1 MGTLIPRPII
11 KSWGEDTSNK
21 DAPSQT
27 SIGEGINYAANITSS
42 EPNGAH
48 FIVYEA
54 VKNLQRTGGDY
65 GATIPYSAGQSCQV
79 LVQNGGY
86 YAVKRFVFIGASES
100 IGNAPYAD
108 ATVTT
113 LNGRSVY
120 SGGTI
125 NTTYWLPAD
134 SVDGYDPAITTYT
147 DASTSVAALAAVNY
161 KQTGRQYVNVTNA
174 TVTDT
179 DPETDRNSFAKAP
192 TLDEIL
198 AIMDG
203 IYYPKWATQ
212 ALDVTSS
219 PVRRL
224 GSYIFRGARV
234 EAFGMFLSGAA
245 FTENGSSSQSVF
257 WRSMSSTYPSMCVIN
272 NTTMRDF
279 FFSGSAGGSITPKN
293 YKGRVM
299 TCAGTPALTGATAD
313 ARADLGAVQD
323 DQGQEW
329 QLGMNNVSTGGPY
342 YAYNGGDNT
351 AANTDPFSGYGLVYA
366 KNDKQGVTQ
375 RCKAFSDGTHGTPRQ
390 GYNTRE
396 NTFSGPVPMVVTLV
410 PYGVLTL

>member
-1 MGTLIPRPII
+1 MATLTPRPII

-27 SIGEGINYAANITSS
+27 TIGGGIDYAANITSA

-48 FIVYEA
+48 FIAYEA

-65 GATIPYSAGQSCQV
+65 GPTIPYSAGQSCQV
-79 LVQNGGY
+79 LVQNGSY
-86 YAVKRFVFIGASES
+86 YAVKRFLFIGASES
-100 IGNAPYAD
+100 IGNAPYVD

-120 SGGTI
+120 AGGTI

-134 SVDGYDPAITTYT
+134 SVDGYDPLITTYT
-147 DASTSVAALAAVNY
+147 DASTAVPALGAVNY
-161 KQTGRQYVNVTNA
+161 KNTGRQYVNVTNA
-174 TVTDT
+174 EVTAT

-198 AIMDG
+198 ALMDG

-212 ALDVTSS
+212 ALDVTTSS
-219 PVRRL
+219 VRRL
-224 GSYIFRGARV
+224 GAYIFRGQRV
-234 EAFGMFLSGAA
+234 EAFGMFISGHA
-245 FTENGSSSQSVF
+245 FTDNGTGAESIF
-257 WRSMSSTYPSMCVIN
+257 WRSMSSTYPTMCVIN
-272 NTTMRDF
+272 NTTLRDY
-279 FFSGSAGGSITPKN
+279 FFSGTAGGTITPKN

-299 TCAGTPALTGATAD
+299 TCAGTPTLSAGTAD
-313 ARADLGAVQD
+313 ARAALGAVQE
-323 DQGQEW
+323 DQFQAHLMNRNTSGIAELIL
-329 QLGMNNVSTGGPY
+329 LGTGPHSVGSGGAGFQGILTTGGPV
-342 YAYNGGDNT
+342 
-351 AANTDPFSGYGLVYA
+351 TD
-366 KNDKQGVTQ
+366 Q
-375 RCKAFSDGTHGTPRQ
+375 THGTPRT
-390 GYNTRE
+390 GFSTRE

>member
-48 FIVYEA
+48 YIVYEA
-54 VKNLQRTGGDY
+54 AKNLQRTGGDY

-120 SGGTI
+120 AGGTI
-125 NTTYWLPAD
+125 NTAYWLPAD
-134 SVDGYDPAITTYT
+134 FADGYDPAITTYT

-245 FTENGSSSQSVF
+245 FTENGSSAQSVF
-257 WRSMSSTYPSMCVIN
+257 WRSMSSTYPTMCVVN
-272 NTTMRDF
+272 NTTLRDY
-279 FFSGSAGGSITPKN
+279 FFSGSAGGTITPKN
-293 YKGRVM
+293 YKGRVQV
-299 TCAGTPALTGATAD
+299 CAGTPSLTGATAD
-313 ARADLGAVQD
+313 PRAALGGVQD
-323 DQGQEW
+323 DQTQAW
-329 QLGMNNVSTGGPY
+329 QLGVLSTSGGGPY
-342 YAYNGGDNT
+342 YGAGDAVNIAEVAQAIGNFTILRTNT
-351 AANTDPFSGYGLVYA
+351 STQGSPYMAKGYA
-366 KNDKQGVTQ
+366 
-375 RCKAFSDGTHGTPRQ
+375 DGTHGAIRT
-390 GYNTRE
+390 GYNNRE

-410 PYGVLTL
+410 PHGVLTI

>member
-1 MGTLIPRPII
+1 MATLVPRPII

-27 SIGEGINYAANITSS
+27 SIGEGIDYAANITSS

-48 FIVYEA
+48 FIAYEA

-134 SVDGYDPAITTYT
+134 FVDGYDPAITTYT
-147 DASTSVAALAAVNY
+147 DDSTSVAALAAVNY

-198 AIMDG
+198 DAMGG
-203 IYYPKWATQ
+203 IYYPDWKTQ
-212 ALDVTSS
+212 ALDVTTS

-224 GSYIFRGARV
+224 GAYIFRGARV
-234 EAFGMFLSGAA
+234 EAFGLFLSGHQ
-245 FTENGSSSQSVF
+245 FTDNGTGAESVF
-257 WRSMSSTYPSMCVIN
+257 WRSMSVTYPTMCVIN
-272 NTTMRDF
+272 NTTLRDY
-279 FFSGSAGGSITPKN
+279 FFSGSAGGTITPKN
-293 YKGRVM
+293 YKGRVQA
-299 TCAGTPALTGATAD
+299 CAGTPTLTTGTAD
-313 ARADLGAVQD
+313 ARAALGGVQD
-323 DQGQEW
+323 DQMQKL
-329 QLGMNNVSTGGPY
+329 LGNVYGLPHGVASVFTTDGVFTRTGGTGTGN
-342 YAYNGGDNT
+342 ATGG
-351 AANTDPFSGYGLVYA
+351 
-366 KNDKQGVTQ
+366 
-375 RCKAFSDGTHGTPRQ
+375 GTLNNLNFDSSKSAGSRT
-390 GYNTRE
+390 GDSTRE

>member
-1 MGTLIPRPII
+1 MGTLTPRPII

-48 FIVYEA
+48 FIAYEA

-86 YAVKRFVFIGASES
+86 YAVKRFIFIGASES

-234 EAFGMFLSGAA
+234 EAFGMFLSGHQ
-245 FTENGSSSQSVF
+245 FTDNGTGSESVF
-257 WRSMSSTYPSMCVIN
+257 WRSLSSTYSTMCVVN
-272 NTTMRDF
+272 NTTLRDY
-279 FFSGSAGGSITPKN
+279 FFSGSAGGTITPKN
-293 YKGRVM
+293 YKGRVQ
-299 TCAGTPALTGATAD
+299 TCVGTPTLTTGTAD
-313 ARADLGAVQD
+313 ARAAIGGVQD
-323 DQGQEW
+323 DQVQIHWHRIGYY
-329 QLGMNNVSTGGPY
+329 STPGSSVAVQASSAYYSTSGALDDTHHPAAAAGLIISDASHGPVR
-342 YAYNGGDNT
+342 T
-351 AANTDPFSGYGLVYA
+351 
-366 KNDKQGVTQ
+366 
-375 RCKAFSDGTHGTPRQ
+375 

-396 NTFSGPVPMVVTLV
+396 STFSGPVPMVVTLV